1 MQSLLFLLQLP
12 LAASAQL
19 GASAHNSFPLSA
31 NQVGELLRSGV
42 ILLLIYLLS
51 SFLLTVLRV
60 VLDFQLKKQLLA
72 AGAAES
78 LVAQLLPRRAAQ
90 PTAALK
96 WFALLT
102 ALAVGLLIGSFYQP
116 WGVHSAVILL
126 FSLAPG
132 FLGYYFLLRRLAE

>member
-1 MQSLLFLLQLP
+1 MKSLPFLLLLP
-12 LAASAQL
+12 VAASAQ
-19 GASAHNSFPLSA
+19 SPFPINA
-31 NQVGELLRSGV
+31 TMTAELLRSGV

-51 SFLLTVLRV
+51 SFVLTLLRL

-78 LVAQLLPRRAAQ
+78 LVAQLLPRHAAQ
-90 PTAALK
+90 SSAALK

-102 ALAVGLLIGSFYQP
+102 ALAVGLLIGSFYLP

-126 FSLAPG
+126 FSLALG